1 MDVRQSY
8 NLWAEDYDSV
18 DNKTR
23 DLEGLALRDRL
34 ENFAFDTCL
43 EIGCGTGKNTQWLA
57 TKAKEVTAV
66 DLSEKM
72 LAMAR
77 KKIKSGN
84 VLFKQAD
91 ITRPWTFTSEKYYL
105 ITFSLVLEHVEQLE
119 PVLIE
124 AEKKLSAGGHIY
136 VGELHPFKQYTGTK
150 ARFDTV
156 GGQHV
161 IACFNHHVSDFIR
174 AAKTAGL
181 RLEDAEEYFDGNDR
195 GTIPRILAMIFR
207 KQG

>member
-8 NLWAEDYDSV
+8 DLWAEDYDSV

-23 DLEGLALRDRL
+23 DLEGLALRDAL
-34 ENFAFDTCL
+34 EKIEFDTCL

-57 TKAKEVTAV
+57 ARAKKVTAV
-66 DLSEKM
+66 DFSEQM

-77 KKIKSGN
+77 KKIDSGN
-84 VLFKQAD
+84 VLFQQAD
-91 ITRPWTFTSEKYYL
+91 ITRPWTFTSEKYPL

-124 AEKKLSAGGHIY
+124 AERRLSTGGHIY

-174 AAKTAGL
+174 AAKTAAL